1 MAKLNCFGI
10 TDPGLIRPNNE
21 DAFLIKPDIGFC
33 LVTDGVG
40 GAAAGELASLI
51 FSQTALEV
59 FSSDNDPSEN
69 KTIERVKTTFRSAHE
84 RILNHVEDNPQHEGM
99 ACTAELITFQ
109 NQGFVI
115 GHIGDSRTYRVR
127 NGKLKQLTRDHS
139 LVQDQIDQGLIT
151 PADVKNHSFRNVI
164 FRAVG
169 MKENLALDILRGKT
183 YPGDLFLLCSD
194 GLTDMIDDS
203 LISQVL
209 FSGFDLPRKTEKLL
223 EMAKSAGG
231 RDNITV
237 VIAEIL

>member
-1 MAKLNCFGI
+1 MKNINCFGR

-21 DAFLIKPDIGFC
+21 DTFLIKPDIGFC
-33 LVTDGVG
+33 LVADGVG

-51 FSQTALEV
+51 FSKTALEV
-59 FSSDNDPSEN
+59 FSSDNDPSKN
-69 KTIERVKTTFRSAHE
+69 KTIERIKKTFRSAHE

-99 ACTAELITFQ
+99 ACTAELIAFHE
-109 NQGFVI
+109 QGFVI

-127 NGKLKQLTRDHS
+127 NGQLKQLTRDHS

-151 PADVKNHSFRNVI
+151 PADAKKHSLRNII
-164 FRAVG
+164 FQAVG
-169 MKENLALDILRGKT
+169 MKENLSLDILMGKT

-203 LISQVL
+203 LIGQVL

>member
-1 MAKLNCFGI
+1 MANLNCFGR

-21 DAFLIKPDIGFC
+21 DTFLIKPDIGFC
-33 LVTDGVG
+33 LVADGVG
-40 GAAAGELASLI
+40 GSAAGELASLI

-69 KTIERVKTTFRSAHE
+69 KTIERVKKTFRSAHD
-84 RILNHVEDNPQHEGM
+84 RILNHIVDNPQHQGM
-99 ACTAELITFQ
+99 ACTAELIAFHE
-109 NQGFVI
+109 QGFVI

-127 NGKLKQLTRDHS
+127 NDQLKLLTKDHS

-151 PADVKNHSFRNVI
+151 PADAKNHSFRNVI

-169 MKENLALDILRGKT
+169 MKENLSLDILRGKT

-194 GLTDMIDDS
+194 GLTDMIDDR
-203 LISQVL
+203 LIGQVL

>member
-1 MAKLNCFGI
+1 MANLNCFGR

-21 DAFLIKPDIGFC
+21 DTFLIKPDIGFC
-33 LVTDGVG
+33 LVADGVG
-40 GAAAGELASLI
+40 GSAAGELASLI

-69 KTIERVKTTFRSAHE
+69 KNIERVKKTFRSAHE
-84 RILNHVEDNPQHEGM
+84 RILNHIEDNPQHEGM
-99 ACTAELITFQ
+99 ACTAELIAFQ
-109 NQGFVI
+109 EQGFVI

-127 NGKLKQLTRDHS
+127 NGQLKQLTRDHS

-151 PADVKNHSFRNVI
+151 PDDAKNHSFRNVI

-169 MKENLALDILRGKT
+169 MKESLSLDILKGKT

-203 LISQVL
+203 LIGKVL
-209 FSGFDLPRKTEKLL
+209 FSGLDLPRKTGKLL

>member
-1 MAKLNCFGI
+1 MANLNCFGR

-21 DAFLIKPDIGFC
+21 DTFLIKPDIGFC
-33 LVTDGVG
+33 LVADGVG
-40 GAAAGELASLI
+40 GSAAGELASLI

-69 KTIERVKTTFRSAHE
+69 KNIERVKKTFRSAHE
-84 RILNHVEDNPQHEGM
+84 RILNHIEDNPQHEGM
-99 ACTAELITFQ
+99 ACTAELIAFQ
-109 NQGFVI
+109 EQGFVI

-127 NGKLKQLTRDHS
+127 NGQLKQLTRDHS

-151 PADVKNHSFRNVI
+151 PDDAKNHSFRNVI

-169 MKENLALDILRGKT
+169 MKENLSLDILKGKT

-203 LISQVL
+203 LIGKVL
-209 FSGFDLPRKTEKLL
+209 FSGLDLPRKTEKLL